1 MYYQLFTIAI
11 EIYLPPNLNIKQ
23 LPVFTFLN
31 IKFTFTN
38 THIFMIIQTIFW
50 LPYT

>member
-31 IKFTFTN
+31 VKYTFTN
-38 THIFMIIQTIFW
+38 THIFMIIQTIF
-50 LPYT
+50 LLTFS